1 MKSSKKVFI
10 VLLVIEIGFLFGWS
24 LRIRWDIRK
33 LDGEVGK
40 IRDEI
45 QQIETKNKTLADMEI
60 KLNDLFFREKLA
72 RERLGLARTGEVLYH
87 IIPRE
92 KLPSSE

>member
-1 MKSSKKVFI
+1 M
-10 VLLVIEIGFLFGWS
+10 LLVIEIGFLFGWS
-24 LRIRWDIRK
+24 LRTRWDIGK
-33 LDGEVGK
+33 LDEEVGK

-45 QQIETKNKTLADMEI
+45 QQIETKNKTLADIEI